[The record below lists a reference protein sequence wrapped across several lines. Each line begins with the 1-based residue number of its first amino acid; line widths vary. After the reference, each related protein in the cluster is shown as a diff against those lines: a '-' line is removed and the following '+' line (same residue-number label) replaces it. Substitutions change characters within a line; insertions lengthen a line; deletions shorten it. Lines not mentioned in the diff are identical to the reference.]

1 MIKKLLPVILA
12 LIGLGGGIGVGKML
26 QPPHQVVELNPCGDG
41 QVPVQMAATD
51 TGEATAEE
59 TGNEYVKLNNQF
71 VIPDVQDERVTA
83 MIVVALSLEVE
94 SGGRELVYQ
103 QEPKL
108 RDVFLQVL
116 FDHANAGGF
125 RGTFTNSR
133 NMTELRNALREIAQK
148 TVGDKVLDVLIID
161 IVRQDVG

>member
-26 QPPHQVVELNPCGDG
+26 QPPPEIVELNPCGDG
-41 QVPVQMAATD
+41 QMPVQMASAEVEVD
-51 TGEATAEE
+51 GEEE
-59 TGNEYVKLNNQF
+59 TGTEYVKLNNQF
-71 VIPDVQDERVTA
+71 VIPDVEDERVAA
-83 MIVVALSLEVE
+83 MVVLSLSLEVE
-94 SGGRELVYQ
+94 TGGRELVYQ

-125 RGTFTNSR
+125 RGAFTSNR
-133 NMTELRNALREIAQK
+133 NMTELRTALREIAQK